1 MFPTNRRAQDTGALK
16 YSASVLDRMGLE
28 STSKGWRE
36 TLATVLLAVVAIG
49 LLGFVFWI
57 FRTGIEL
64 VVATGATPLA
74 IGVAGSIAVL
84 GFVLGRSGGLSVGLR
99 ITAYL
104 AAIASVSLLF
114 VGFVW
119 LLAVV
124 LVGLT
129 LGVATGFTVANAL
142 ALGMGGLAAFVLLG
156 AILHGDTAESWA
168 LNLRMVAAIVLLSLC
183 SIVFFA
189 LVWTAVLLV
198 GMIVF
203 PGDLAAVLAT
213 VVATAVIVWAV
224 SRETGQSALEE
235 RADARTVSA
244 EEYPELHDRVTRV
257 ATQLGVPVPTIAL
270 SDRDA
275 PEAMA
280 VGFRPSTAHLVLST
294 GTLDALDG
302 EQLDAVLAHELAHV
316 KNRDAMVMTLVS
328 TPVVVLDGIRAKLLG
343 NLERS
348 DGTYN
353 GLSETELW
361 GDDEQWRIT
370 EPGPIEQ
377 RLSNPRV
384 GVLAWLAA
392 AVGGWIAIVTFRD
405 GETDSREGL
414 LVRLVVA
421 VFVLALL
428 VTWLASRAIVAV
440 FSRAREIVADRTA
453 AEVTGSPAAL
463 VSALQALDDQ
473 IEAAPT
479 RDLRQVS
486 SVSSLSIIP
495 LDRGVLAVTH
505 GQTEAPDLVQRLRQ
519 KLFGTHPT
527 TESRIRKLEAMDAE
541 QEAA

>member
-1 MFPTNRRAQDTGALK
+1 
-16 YSASVLDRMGLE
+16 MGLE
-28 STSKGWRE
+28 STSKGWTE
-36 TLATVLLAVVAIG
+36 TFTTVLLAAVVLG

-57 FRTGIEL
+57 SRTGIEL
-64 VVATGATPLA
+64 VWATGATGATLLA
-74 IGVAGSIAVL
+74 VGVAGSIVVL
-84 GFVLGRSGGLSVGLR
+84 GFVLGRSGGLAMRLR

-104 AAIASVSLLF
+104 AAIASVTLLF

-119 LLAVV
+119 GLAVV

-129 LGVATGFTVANAL
+129 LGVSTGFTVANAL
-142 ALGMGGLAAFVLLG
+142 ALGVGGLAAFVLVG

-189 LVWTAVLLV
+189 LVWMAVLLI
-198 GMIVF
+198 GMTVLL
-203 PGDLAAVLAT
+203 PTLAAVLAT
-213 VVATAVIVWAV
+213 VVATAVVFWAV
-224 SRETGQSALEE
+224 VRETGQSAIEA
-235 RADARTVSA
+235 RADARVVSA
-244 EEYPELHDRVTRV
+244 AEYPELHDRVTRA
-257 ATQLGVPVPTIAL
+257 ATQLGVPVPTIAI
-270 SDRDA
+270 SDREA

-328 TPVVVLDGIRAKLLG
+328 TPVVVLDGIRATLLG

-353 GLSETELW
+353 GLSESELW
-361 GDDEQWRIT
+361 GEDEEWRIT

-377 RLSNPRV
+377 HFSNPRV
-384 GVLAWLAA
+384 GVFAWLAA
-392 AVGGWIAIVTFRD
+392 AIAGWIAIVTFRGD
-405 GETDSREGL
+405 GETDSREDL

-421 VFVLALL
+421 VFVLGLL
-428 VTWLASRAIVAV
+428 VTWLVSRAIVAV

-463 VSALQALDDQ
+463 ASALRALDDQ

-486 SVSSLSIIP
+486 SVSSLSILP
-495 LDRGVLAVTH
+495 LDRGVLAATH
-505 GQTEAPDLVQRLRQ
+505 GETDAPELVQRLRQ

-527 TESRIRKLEAMDAE
+527 TESRIRKLEAIEAE
-541 QEAA
+541 QESE